1 MRLKCLL
8 YSTHIEII
16 SISSFLFEELI
27 TCTELLVLYDLIE
40 KLAVKWNDTEDSID
54 DEAKEDDELVC
65 CSDWSSIWI
74 EITKRFEKVTD
85 GICKKKIGCRL

>member
-1 MRLKCLL
+1 MRLKFLL

-16 SISSFLFEELI
+16 SISFLFEELI

-40 KLAVKWNDTEDSID
+40 KLAVKWKDTEDSID

-65 CSDWSSIWI
+65 CSDWSSI
-74 EITKRFEKVTD
+74 
-85 GICKKKIGCRL
+85 